1 MSGKA
6 KTYSEEETALRLF
19 VILNRAQEAVRKAT
33 IKDVKKHGLNLSEFA
48 VLELLYHKGEQP
60 IQLIGKKVLLASSSI
75 TYVVDK
81 LEKKG
86 YLTRQACAKDRRV
99 IYAHITEKG
108 IALMDEIFPKHQAAL
123 AHILSGLSQRE
134 KETAIVL
141 LKKLGLFADTL

>member
-123 AHILSGLSQRE
+123 AHILSGLSQTE

>member
-1 MSGKA
+1 MTDKA
-6 KTYSEEETALRLF
+6 KTLSEEDTALRLF

-48 VLELLYHKGEQP
+48 VLELLYNKGEQP

-86 YLTRQACAKDRRV
+86 YLTREACAKDRRV
-99 IYAHITEKG
+99 IYGNITDKG
-108 IALMDEIFPKHQAAL
+108 TALMAEIFPKHKEAL
-123 AHILSGLSQRE
+123 AHILSGLSHEE